1 MTDATHT
8 GRETIRREPGR
19 HEPIRH
25 EMEALCQVAHWC
37 SARGWLPATSGNF
50 SVRDA
55 ATGKIFVSPSGLDK
69 GRMEPAD
76 LLALSAAGKVVGG
89 PTTSEIARPSA
100 ETALHRV
107 VYATHLEANA
117 ILHVHTVW
125 NTLLSLRFLE
135 SGRDAGVVRLEG
147 FELLKALE
155 GVSTHEYVEE
165 LPILRNTQKYS
176 VLATEL
182 EARLRENPRAHGFL
196 LSGHGL
202 YTWGKTVAVAR
213 RHLEALEFL
222 LEVVGRK
229 IYG

>member
-1 MTDATHT
+1 MAGVTH
-8 GRETIRREPGR
+8 IRQ
-19 HEPIRH
+19 
-25 EMEALCQVAHWC
+25 EMEALCETAHWC
-37 SARGWLPATSGNF
+37 AARGWLPATSGNF

-55 ATGKIFVSPSGLDK
+55 TTGKIYVSPSGLDK
-69 GRMEPAD
+69 GRMESTD

-89 PTTSEIARPSA
+89 KGKPSA

-135 SGRDAGVVRLEG
+135 AGRDAGFVVLEG

-155 GVSTHEYVEE
+155 GVSTHECAEE
-165 LPILRNTQKYS
+165 LPILRNTQNYKK
-176 VLATEL
+176 LAEQL
-182 EARLRENPRAHGFL
+182 DKKLRENPRAHGFL

-202 YTWGKTVAVAR
+202 YTWGKTVADAR

-229 IYG
+229 VYGS